1 MKGGLEPIA
10 NSSVTLYAAG
20 TSGYGSGA
28 IRLGSATTNAIGA
41 FTISSYT
48 CPSANAPT
56 YIIASGGNAGAGANS
71 AIGLMEALGR
81 CDSLR
86 PISDLTINELTT
98 VAAQWALAQFLD
110 STGHTI
116 GTSSTNATGL
126 NNAFDGVFN
135 LADFIGN
142 PSSFLPTGAECAS
155 GSPPVNCDGLERLDT
170 IANILAA
177 CVESTGPASTTCG
190 TLLSNTDSS
199 TTTLAAA
206 HVMAT
211 HLTANVGSLF
221 ALQNGS
227 SPFIPHLSAAPDGF
241 EIALNFA
248 PSGANFNG
256 PSGVAIDAAGDVWV
270 LNYSGDSVTELTS
283 SGGLA
288 GNFAPRGANFNGP
301 FAVAI
306 DTASHV
312 WVTNDSGNS
321 VTELT
326 SSGALT
332 GNFAPSGA
340 NFLEPEGLAI
350 DAAGNVWMTNFFG
363 DSVTEL
369 TSSGGLV
376 GNFAPSGADIFTPR
390 GVAIDA
396 VSHVWVANYSIDSV
410 TELTSSGGLVGNFSL
425 SGAYNRAASGLA
437 IDAAGNVWVT
447 NFTAKSVT
455 ELTSSGGL
463 VGDFAPSGANF
474 KDPYSLAIDA
484 AGHVWVANFSGDSV
498 TELTSRGDLAGN
510 FAPSGPNF
518 NHPHAVAIDA
528 AGNVWVTTNSMA
540 ELIGA
545 ARPVLAPLV
554 ACLKQ
559 TPPHAVCL
567 P

>member
-256 PSGVAIDAAGDVWV
+256 PSGVAIDAAGNVWV

-340 NFLEPEGLAI
+340 NFLEPEGVAI

-376 GNFAPSGADIFTPR
+376 GNFAPSGADIFTPKGR
-390 GVAIDA
+390 G
-396 VSHVWVANYSIDSV
+396 NRRRQPRLGG
-410 TELTSSGGLVGNFSL
+410 ELLHRQRDRVDLQRRPGGQLLSQRRLQPRRKRPGNRRRRQRLGNELHGQQRDRVDLQRRPGRRLRSQRRQL
-425 SGAYNRAASGLA
+425 QGPVQPGNRRRRPRLGGKFLRRQRNRVDLQGRPCRQLRSQRPQLQPPARR
-437 IDAAGNVWVT
+437 GNRCRRQR
-447 NFTAKSVT
+447 
-455 ELTSSGGL
+455 L
-463 VGDFAPSGANF
+463 GD
-474 KDPYSLAIDA
+474 D
-484 AGHVWVANFSGDSV
+484 
-498 TELTSRGDLAGN
+498 
-510 FAPSGPNF
+510 
-518 NHPHAVAIDA
+518 
-528 AGNVWVTTNSMA
+528 
-540 ELIGA
+540 
-545 ARPVLAPLV
+545 
-554 ACLKQ
+554 Q
-559 TPPHAVCL
+559 
-567 P
+567 